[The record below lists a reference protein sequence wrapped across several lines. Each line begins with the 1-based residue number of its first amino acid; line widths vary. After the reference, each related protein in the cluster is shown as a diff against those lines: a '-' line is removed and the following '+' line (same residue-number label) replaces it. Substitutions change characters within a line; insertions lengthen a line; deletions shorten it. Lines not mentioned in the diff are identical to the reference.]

1 LQDLFRWSQ
10 QQPIWACRTPD
21 LPGRPRRQAKTTEV
35 TAKTVEKGSEKTK
48 KLAIKEQPSW
58 P

>member
-35 TAKTVEKGSEKTK
+35 TAKTVEKGSKKTK
-48 KLAIKEQPSW
+48 KLAMKEQPS
-58 P
+58 